1 MAHDDLRAPV
11 TFDGEYLAAILE
23 RLEAQGEQVAAL
35 EWGVRAIV
43 RLLAADREAVEAG
56 KEAQEIA
63 AWPGRRAKLREP
75 AAPEPPAPATTSA
88 KTAKRRKPKG

>member
-11 TFDGEYLAAILE
+11 TFDGEYLAAILA

-43 RLLAADREAVEAG
+43 RLLAQGREAVADDAG
-56 KEAQEIA
+56 LVE
-63 AWPGRRAKLREP
+63 LREP
-75 AAPEPPAPATTSA
+75 DTPKKKSRL
-88 KTAKRRKPKG
+88 KRIIGR